1 MREKTD
7 VKYAEQARNSNS
19 KTIFKNN
26 VLTCQFLR
34 DYLVLDLFVEICLED
49 IEDASEHYVALLGI
63 EFEADTVKKISIH
76 VSDQEGYI
84 YVLPLIEHK
93 TYVDY
98 DVAMQ
103 LLSYMVVWYD
113 YRKTVGNKYFISGNA
128 DKIEGYV
135 YTE

>member
-1 MREKTD
+1 M
-7 VKYAEQARNSNS
+7 
-19 KTIFKNN
+19 
-26 VLTCQFLR
+26 
-34 DYLVLDLFVEICLED
+34 VLDLFVEICLED